1 MIIWTGDIVQKNENI
16 QMNKKSNSSTYLE
29 KKLYSFVTSVD
40 GDYQINKEAL
50 SVYINNL
57 SKVVNAEEEY
67 LEILK
72 KKIENDKENINELK
86 ELLKLIS

>member
-1 MIIWTGDIVQKNENI
+1 
-16 QMNKKSNSSTYLE
+16 MNKKSYSSKCLE
-29 KKLYSFVTSVD
+29 KLYSFVTSVD

-57 SKVVNAEEEY
+57 SKEVNAEEEY
-67 LEILK
+67 LEIMK

-86 ELLKLIS
+86 DLLESIK

>member
-1 MIIWTGDIVQKNENI
+1 
-16 QMNKKSNSSTYLE
+16 MNNKRNSSKCLE
-29 KKLYSFVTSVD
+29 KLYSFVTSVD
-40 GDYQINKEAL
+40 GDYQINKKAL

-86 ELLKLIS
+86 ELLKSIS

>member
-1 MIIWTGDIVQKNENI
+1 
-16 QMNKKSNSSTYLE
+16 MNKKNNSSKCLE
-29 KKLYSFVTSVD
+29 EKLYSFVTSED
-40 GDYQINKEAL
+40 GDDYQINKEAL

-72 KKIENDKENINELK
+72 KKIENEKENINELK
-86 ELLKLIS
+86 ELLKSIS

>member
-1 MIIWTGDIVQKNENI
+1 
-16 QMNKKSNSSTYLE
+16 MNKNSNASQCLA
-29 KKLYSFVTSVD
+29 KLYSFVASVD

-57 SKVVNAEEEY
+57 SKEVNAEEEY

-86 ELLKLIS
+86 ELLKSIS

>member
-1 MIIWTGDIVQKNENI
+1 
-16 QMNKKSNSSTYLE
+16 MNNKRNSSKCLE
-29 KKLYSFVTSVD
+29 KLYSFVTSED
-40 GDYQINKEAL
+40 GDDYRINKEAL

-72 KKIENDKENINELK
+72 KKIENDKENIYELK

>member
-1 MIIWTGDIVQKNENI
+1 MSR
-16 QMNKKSNSSTYLE
+16 KSNFFQCLE
-29 KKLYSFVTSVD
+29 KLYSFVTSVD

-67 LEILK
+67 LEVLK
-72 KKIENDKENINELK
+72 KKIENEKENINELK
-86 ELLKLIS
+86 ELLESIR